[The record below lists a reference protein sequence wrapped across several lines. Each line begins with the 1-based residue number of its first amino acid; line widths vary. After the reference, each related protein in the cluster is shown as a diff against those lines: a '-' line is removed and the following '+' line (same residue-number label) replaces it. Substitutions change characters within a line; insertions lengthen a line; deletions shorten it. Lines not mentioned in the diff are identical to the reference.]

1 MNTLEN
7 NKLIAEF
14 MDFEVFDLDLKTP
27 YVDLYPK
34 QSEQPI
40 PMLEYC
46 FNDWNEL
53 MLVVEKIET
62 LGFLIH
68 IDTIDGIKVF
78 NPKTK
83 DMIFV
88 TFTAREYT
96 SKIRETYKAVV
107 EFIKWYNET
116 KQ

>member
-14 MDFEVFDLDLKTP
+14 MAGKKTETHHNQ
-27 YVDLYPK
+27 YHE
-34 QSEQPI
+34 S
-40 PMLEYC
+40 
-46 FNDWNEL
+46 WNEL
-53 MLVVEKIET
+53 MPVVERIET

-68 IDTIDGIKVF
+68 IDTIDGVKVF

-96 SKIRETYKAVV
+96 NKIRETYKALV

>member
-1 MNTLEN
+1 MNALEN
-7 NKLIAEF
+7 NKLITEF
-14 MDFEVFDLDLKTP
+14 MEADFENTLLVNGKCR
-27 YVDLYPK
+27 Y
-34 QSEQPI
+34 SESW
-40 PMLEYC
+40 
-46 FNDWNEL
+46 DWL
-53 MLVVEKIET
+53 MPVVEKIET

-68 IDTIDGIKVF
+68 IDTIDGVKVF

-107 EFIKWYNET
+107 EFIKWYNEN